1 LFPYNNREC
10 LYLISSRIV
19 TFEWLKSSSHIGEW
33 LRVNKFE
40 PKDLFNSNPSL
51 NIYRKFRQQ
60 QKSIELF
67 NQCGLIYLTSIVQ
80 QRSLLLKLITVL
92 GGNVTFIRENFE
104 VFFFVFLLKITVNR
118 DRAKIIVGQS
128 SKTLTIIIY
137 PQVNEN
143 WIIGS

>member
-40 PKDLFNSNPSL
+40 PKNLFNSNPSL

-92 GGNVTFIRENFE
+92 GGNVSFKKIILAKNFE
-104 VFFFVFLLKITVNR
+104 NFFVFF
-118 DRAKIIVGQS
+118 
-128 SKTLTIIIY
+128 
-137 PQVNEN
+137 
-143 WIIGS
+143 